1 MIDRQT
7 GEGKTLDQIPFSDI
21 YLTPEKVAYIRDGE
35 SRWGLK
41 TITPVDLKE
50 FHKAL
55 QEAYSKNSSY
65 SLFYKGS
72 IYRVERIVTLTGIH
86 YSARRMPQKT
96 PDIRKLGFP
105 EYLTNYLISLK
116 NESGLIL
123 FGGPTGMGKTT
134 TASSL
139 LKKYLEDEGGFAY
152 TIEDPPEMPL
162 DGVYRSRQG
171 GLGLCKQTEPIDNQ
185 WGEALQSALRSRPRY
200 ILVGEI
206 RTPDT
211 AGQVLRAAISGHLVL
226 STIHANSVEDSLN
239 SLIKYA
245 IASGLNDELAYDLL
259 ARGILGAVYQ
269 RLEGTKTLHP
279 ELLFAFANPNPMN
292 GDQMRSI
299 IRDGQINLNTLIESQ
314 QERLFLSKQL
324 FRS

>member
-1 MIDRQT
+1 MMEKQA

-21 YLTPEKVAYIRDGE
+21 YLTPEKVAYIHDRE

-41 TITPVDLKE
+41 TINPIDLKD

-55 QEAYSKNSSY
+55 QEAYTKNSSY

-72 IYRVERIVTLTGIH
+72 IYRVERIMTLTGIH

-96 PDIRKLGFP
+96 PDIRQLGFP

-116 NESGLIL
+116 NASGLIL

-185 WGEALQSALRSRPRY
+185 WGKALQSALRSRPRY

-211 AGQVLRAAISGHLVL
+211 AGQVLRASISGHLVI
-226 STIHANSVEDSLN
+226 STIHANSVEDGLN
-239 SLIKYA
+239 SIVKYA
-245 IASGLNDELAYDLL
+245 IASGLNEELAYDLL
-259 ARGILGAVYQ
+259 ARGILGSVYQ
-269 RLEGTKTLHP
+269 RLEGTRTLHP
-279 ELLFAFANPNPMN
+279 ELFFAFANPNPMQ
-292 GDQMRSI
+292 GDQMRTI
-299 IRDGQINLNTLIESQ
+299 IRDGQINLNTLVEAQ
-314 QERLFLSKQL
+314 QERLFLNKPL